1 MKEEVQKYLHSVAK
15 KAIAEELGR
24 DAENVSRPDDSVLDE
39 KRGVFVTL
47 EMEGKLRGCIGNIM
61 PIYSLEEAVKRNAM
75 NAAFDDPRFEPVSV
89 GEFEDLD
96 IEISVLSVPEKL
108 EYDGMEDLLSKLE
121 MGVDGVVLEKGTYS
135 ATYLPQVW
143 DEIKDKETFLSS
155 LCMKAGMPPE
165 EWKKGEIEVSTYK
178 VEKF

>member
-1 MKEEVQKYLHSVAK
+1 MKEEIQKYLYSVARN
-15 KAIAEELGR
+15 AIAEELGR
-24 DAENVSRPDDSVLDE
+24 DAEKVSRPDDSVLDE

-61 PIYSLEEAVKRNAM
+61 PIYHLEEAVARNAM
-75 NAAFDDPRFEPVSV
+75 NAAFDDPRFEPLNAGEFSDLKIEVSV
-89 GEFEDLD
+89 LT
-96 IEISVLSVPEKL
+96 VPEKL
-108 EYDGMEDLLSKLE
+108 EYDGVEDLLLKLE
-121 MGVDGVVLEKGTYS
+121 IGVDGVVLEKGSYS

-165 EWKKGEIEVSTYK
+165 EWKKGEVEVSIYK